1 MEEDGKEERP
11 KLPCGRLGYRL
22 SCIRITGSDAEEVE
36 EEEGTENEGRWWFW
50 MVVVVV
56 EEVAA
61 ADKLY
66 LYEDYDQN
74 FTLDCYFAYLAFAAM
89 LLSSSSSKNVLILN
103 IKENIIINTVYLL
116 TMYITYEDITA
127 DNPPSLAVSM

>member
-11 KLPCGRLGYRL
+11 KLPCGRLGYQL
-22 SCIRITGSDAEEVE
+22 SCIRITGFDAEEVE
-36 EEEGTENEGRWWFW
+36 EEEGMENEGRWWFW
-50 MVVVVV
+50 MVVVVVV

-74 FTLDCYFAYLAFAAM
+74 L
-89 LLSSSSSKNVLILN
+89 
-103 IKENIIINTVYLL
+103 
-116 TMYITYEDITA
+116 
-127 DNPPSLAVSM
+127 